1 MSSPMQP
8 LTPKQKQIF
17 DYISHYINDNGYAPS
32 YREIADHF
40 AFTSLAT
47 VFQYIEVLKQKDY
60 LTGEENLARS
70 LQLTPAFDERSF
82 DIPLVGT
89 ISAGAPIE
97 AIRTRETIEVPR
109 DMMGKDIFAL
119 KVRGQSMVE
128 DGIYDGDYVIVKKV
142 VTPLNGD
149 IVIALVD
156 GEKVTL
162 KRFYKEKKSVRLQP
176 ANRAYRPLRTRKV
189 IIQGK
194 VMGVIRKFR

>member
-1 MSSPMQP
+1 MQP